1 MPQTRGKQV
10 TVVVAAV
17 VVVGAGGWFAGTG
30 MQSPADA
37 AAAHQPPKA
46 GPVTVPVE
54 HRKLVATVVAQG
66 TVAFG
71 APRSVSPAGAVAT
84 SGASADAPAAQLVT
98 KAPKQGATLNEGS
111 VLMQISGRP
120 VFVLR
125 GPVPMYRTLTPGVSG
140 DDVRQLQIALRRLGH
155 DPGGTNGHFG
165 PGTAAAVTKWYESQ
179 GYEPQTP
186 SADDEKQR
194 GDLEQ
199 AVTQAQLDLLQAQGG
214 QGGSEDASAPPASG
228 PEHSLRLKSA
238 RDQLNRAN
246 HALSE
251 FLVSYG
257 TKVPAGEVVFLP
269 NLPVRVDK
277 VKVHVGAVPDGA
289 VATVT
294 SSDIEVNAEMPAADA
309 AQLHQ
314 GMAARVETPDGHQVS
329 GVVAKVGNSGRSDG
343 DSDGGSS
350 DSGGGSANPSATV
363 PVTVSVPEPGAL
375 RDQAGGSTKI
385 TVDLGSSKGAALVV
399 PVAAVHTTA
408 DGRARVRVQRDGRI
422 VDVPVTVGLSAA
434 GQVAVTP
441 RGTPLDEG
449 DQVVVG
455 Q

>member
-10 TVVVAAV
+10 TVVIAAV

-37 AAAHQPPKA
+37 AAAHKPPKA
-46 GPVTVPVE
+46 GPVTVPVA
-54 HRKLVATVVAQG
+54 HRKLTATVVAQG

-71 APRSVSPAGAVAT
+71 APQPVLPAGAVAT
-84 SGASADAPAAQLVT
+84 TGPSSDAPAAQLVT
-98 KAPKQGATLNEGS
+98 RAPKQGATLHEGS

-120 VFVLR
+120 VFVLS
-125 GPVPMYRTLTPGVSG
+125 GSVPMYRTLTPGISG
-140 DDVRQLQIALRRLGH
+140 DDVRQLQMALRRLGH
-155 DPGGTNGHFG
+155 DPGGVNGHFG
-165 PGTAAAVTKWYESQ
+165 PGTATAVAKWYESK

-186 SADDEKQR
+186 SAQDDKER
-194 GDLEQ
+194 GDLEE
-199 AVTQAQLDLLQAQGG
+199 AVTQAQLALLQAQGG
-214 QGGSEDASAPPASG
+214 QGASGDASAAPASDA
-228 PEHSLRLKSA
+228 EHSLRLKSA

-246 HALSE
+246 RALSE
-251 FLVSYG
+251 FLSSYG

-277 VKVHVGAVPDGA
+277 VTARVGTAPDGP

-294 SSDIEVNAEMPAADA
+294 SSDIEVHAEMPAADA

-314 GMAARVETPDGHQVS
+314 GMAARVETPDGHQAA
-329 GVVAKVGNSGRSDG
+329 GVVTRIGTSAQGDTGSG
-343 DSDGGSS
+343 S
-350 DSGGGSANPSATV
+350 DSADASATV

-375 RDQAGGSTKI
+375 RGQAGGSAKI
-385 TVDLGSSKGAALVV
+385 TMGLRSSKGTALVV

-408 DGRARVRVQRDGRI
+408 DGRARVRVQRDGKI

-434 GQVAVTP
+434 GQV
-441 RGTPLDEG
+441 
-449 DQVVVG
+449 
-455 Q
+455 

>member
-17 VVVGAGGWFAGTG
+17 VAVGAAGWFAGLG

-37 AAAHQPPKA
+37 AAAHRPPKA

-54 HRKLVATVVAQG
+54 HRKLTATVVAQG

-71 APRSVSPAGAVAT
+71 APQTVSPGGAVAT
-84 SGASADAPAAQLVT
+84 SGAPADAPAAQLVT
-98 KAPKQGATLNEGS
+98 KAPKLGATLTEGS

-125 GPVPMYRTLTPGVSG
+125 GSVPMYRTLTPGISG
-140 DDVRQLQIALRRLGH
+140 EDVRQLQIALRRLRH

-165 PGTAAAVTKWYESQ
+165 PGTATAVTKWYESN

-186 SADDEKQR
+186 SAEDEKQR
-194 GDLEQ
+194 GDLEE
-199 AVTQAQLDLLQAQGG
+199 AVTQAQIAVLQAQGG
-214 QGGSEDASAPPASG
+214 QNGSEDASTPPTSG
-228 PEHSLRLKSA
+228 LEHSLQLKSA
-238 RDQLNRAN
+238 RDQLDRAN

-251 FLVSYG
+251 FLTSYG

-277 VKVHVGAVPDGA
+277 VNVHVGAIPDGA

-294 SSDIEVNAEMPAADA
+294 SSDIEVHADMPAADA
-309 AQLHQ
+309 GQLHQ

-329 GVVAKVGNSGRSDG
+329 GVVAKIG
-343 DSDGGSS
+343 DSAQS
-350 DSGGGSANPSATV
+350 DSGSGGGSTDPSATV

-375 RDQAGGSTKI
+375 RGQAGGTAKI
-385 TVDLGSSKGAALVV
+385 TIDLGSSKGAALVV

-408 DGRARVRVQRDGRI
+408 DGRARVQVRRDGKI

-449 DQVVVG
+449 DLVVVG